1 MILKIGFSFLKLDQ
15 TSFVGVD
22 KQVYFWTRQMFLFGF
37 IYLYV
42 VLMRPINL
50 WVNGDTHEQKMLNW
64 MIVSCVIFWQKD
76 KTYSKYFHNLFIFSN
91 DTLLILPSVS
101 CKMTNAQL
109 FISMIC
115 NCKKCNINLS
125 SPCPKIVQR
134 KYTFLFTHHY
144 LLHPDW
150 HYWQKTLTV
159 FIFSII
165 VLRLF

>member
-1 MILKIGFSFLKLDQ
+1 MKPIFNTVILKIGFSFLKLDQ

-64 MIVSCVIFWQKD
+64 MIVSCVIFWQKN
-76 KTYSKYFHNLFIFSN
+76 KTYSKYFYDLFIFSN
-91 DTLLILPSVS
+91 DGRLI
-101 CKMTNAQL
+101 
-109 FISMIC
+109 IRMIC
-115 NCKKCNINLS
+115 NCKNVIPNLS
-125 SPCPKIVQR
+125 SPWPKIY
-134 KYTFLFTHHY
+134 KENTLLFTHHY

>member
-64 MIVSCVIFWQKD
+64 MIVSCVIFWQKN
-76 KTYSKYFHNLFIFSN
+76 KTYSKYFYDLFIFSN
-91 DTLLILPSVS
+91 DG
-101 CKMTNAQL
+101 QL
-109 FISMIC
+109 FICMIC
-115 NCKKCNINLS
+115 NCKNVIPNLS
-125 SPCPKIVQR
+125 SPWPKILQR
-134 KYTFLFTHHY
+134 KYTFIYPPLFITSRLT
-144 LLHPDW
+144 LLTENIDSIHFLNNRF
-150 HYWQKTLTV
+150 KTFLV
-159 FIFSII
+159 Y
-165 VLRLF
+165 

>member
-1 MILKIGFSFLKLDQ
+1 MKENHETYFWYSDSKNRIVVLKLDQ

-101 CKMTNAQL
+101 CKMTNNYL
-109 FISMIC
+109 F
-115 NCKKCNINLS
+115 
-125 SPCPKIVQR
+125 PWYAIV
-134 KYTFLFTHHY
+134 KNVIL
-144 LLHPDW
+144 
-150 HYWQKTLTV
+150 
-159 FIFSII
+159 I
-165 VLRLF
+165 

>member
-64 MIVSCVIFWQKD
+64 MIVSCVIFWQKN
-76 KTYSKYFHNLFIFSN
+76 KTYSKYFYDLFIFSN
-91 DTLLILPSVS
+91 DGRLISPSVS
-101 CKMTNAQL
+101 CKMKWWEHCHDMQFVKNV
-109 FISMIC
+109 IP
-115 NCKKCNINLS
+115 NLS
-125 SPCPKIVQR
+125 SPWPKIVQR
-134 KYTFLFTHHY
+134 KNTFY
-144 LLHPDW
+144 LPTIIYYIQIDIIDRKH
-150 HYWQKTLTV
+150 WQYS
-159 FIFSII
+159 FSQ
-165 VLRLF
+165 